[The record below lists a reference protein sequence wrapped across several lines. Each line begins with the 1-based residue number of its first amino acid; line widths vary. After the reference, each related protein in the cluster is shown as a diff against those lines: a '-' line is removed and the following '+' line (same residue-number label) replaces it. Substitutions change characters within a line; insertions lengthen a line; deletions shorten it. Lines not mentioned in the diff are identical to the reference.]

1 MIQSPLM
8 PNIAI
13 LFASFAQGIERG
25 EDVNRRQETLA
36 LKVKAL
42 ALTNEFLA
50 EDFGLIGNDAMLAI
64 IHLAGLEYI
73 WGHEQS
79 ILSHLRGLKEM
90 VRLKRG
96 FAGLTDRITAWV
108 IIMLDFEV
116 AIRYERELCVLP
128 PELIALMSKASST
141 IAPPPAFLSPLQSLP
156 GAFAQSEESMSHSIV
171 TSTAEILDDISL
183 VSAITSSPPSPTS
196 KIRGTA
202 SWLHSRF
209 QYIDVKPTTDAQ
221 IILCI
226 IKLTAIVYSNSIST
240 LTPLSLSFNQN
251 LLAELYSYFTFF

>member
-1 MIQSPLM
+1 
-8 PNIAI
+8 
-13 LFASFAQGIERG
+13 
-25 EDVNRRQETLA
+25 
-36 LKVKAL
+36 
-42 ALTNEFLA
+42 
-50 EDFGLIGNDAMLAI
+50 
-64 IHLAGLEYI
+64 
-73 WGHEQS
+73 
-79 ILSHLRGLKEM
+79 
-90 VRLKRG
+90 
-96 FAGLTDRITAWV
+96 
-108 IIMLDFEV
+108 
-116 AIRYERELCVLP
+116 
-128 PELIALMSKASST
+128 MSKASST

-171 TSTAEILDDISL
+171 TSTAEILDDISFL